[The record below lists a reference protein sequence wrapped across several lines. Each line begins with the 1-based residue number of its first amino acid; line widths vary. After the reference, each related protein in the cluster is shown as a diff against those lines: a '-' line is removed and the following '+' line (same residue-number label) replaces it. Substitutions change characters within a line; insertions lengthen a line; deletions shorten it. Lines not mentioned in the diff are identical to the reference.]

1 MASKNTSMNS
11 SKRAVGQKPPANRAA
26 AVPGVSSRRSR
37 SLGSPA
43 PVKKSR
49 RTQPAKTQSGSPPVM
64 VRDYHMETPAILNRS
79 YTRKNRRRI
88 DIPLNIPGA
97 EMRLPSLPTFRLSTG
112 WLAVLLLATLLA
124 AGYFLWNAPF
134 FQVQSAQVLGNSRV
148 DVTDINAV
156 LGVNGKPIFTLRA
169 AELEQSLLVAF
180 PELASVAVRIE
191 LPSSVQVRV
200 AERVPV
206 LTWRQGDTIQ
216 LIDQEGFAFPLRLS
230 ASTVISPVV
239 EAAGDPPGVGLNS
252 QDAAALLADQL
263 AASSGDPDLEPG
275 SDQSDKAPQK
285 QEPFLKREMV
295 SSILS
300 MASAAPQGAVLVY
313 QPEHGLGWLDA
324 RGWEVY
330 LGDAQDIAAKLNVY
344 DAILLRL
351 DDEEIQPAVISVE
364 HVHNPYF
371 RLER

>member
-1 MASKNTSMNS
+1 MASKHTSMNS
-11 SKRAVGQKPPANRAA
+11 SRQTVGQRPPVNRAT
-26 AVPGVSSRRSR
+26 AVPGASSRRSR
-37 SLGSPA
+37 SLGSPT

-64 VRDYHMETPAILNRS
+64 VRDYRMETPSMVNRT

-97 EMRLPSLPTFRLSTG
+97 EMHLPSLPAFRLSTG

-124 AGYFLWNAPF
+124 AGYFLWNAPL
-134 FQVQSAQVLGNSRV
+134 FQVQSAQVLGNSRL
-148 DVTDINAV
+148 DATDINAV
-156 LGVNGKPIFTLRA
+156 LGVNGKPIFTLRK
-169 AELEQSLLVAF
+169 AELEQSLLAAF
-180 PELASVAVRIE
+180 PELASVVIRIE
-191 LPSSVQVRV
+191 LPSSVQARV
-200 AERVPV
+200 VERVPV
-206 LTWRQGDTIQ
+206 LTWRQGDSIQ
-216 LIDQEGFAFPLRLS
+216 LIDQEGFAFSLRLT

-239 EAAGDPPGVGLNS
+239 EAAGNPPGLGLTS
-252 QDAAALLADQL
+252 QDAATLLADQL
-263 AASSGDPDLEPG
+263 AASSEEAEQAPAGDQAE
-275 SDQSDKAPQK
+275 QAPQK
-285 QEPFLKREMV
+285 QEPFLKPEMV

-330 LGDAQDIAAKLNVY
+330 LGDAQDIVAKLNVY

-351 DDEEIQPAVISVE
+351 EDEEIQPALISVE

>member
-1 MASKNTSMNS
+1 MASKYSSKNS
-11 SKRAVGQKPPANRAA
+11 SRQAIGQKAPANRAA

-37 SLGSPA
+37 SLGNPV

-49 RTQPAKTQSGSPPVM
+49 RNQPAKTQSGAPPVM
-64 VRDYHMETPAILNRS
+64 VRDYRMETPAMVNRT

-97 EMRLPSLPTFRLSTG
+97 EMRLPSMPVFRLSTG
-112 WLAVLLLATLLA
+112 WLAMLLLATLLA

-134 FQVQSAQVLGNSRV
+134 FQVQSAQVLGNSRL
-148 DVTDINAV
+148 DATDINAV
-156 LGVNGKPIFTLRA
+156 LGVNGRPIFTLRA
-169 AELEQSLLVAF
+169 AELEQSLLAAF
-180 PELASVAVRIE
+180 PELASVAIRIE
-191 LPSSVQVRV
+191 LPSSVQARV
-200 AERVPV
+200 VERIPV

-216 LIDQEGFAFPLRLS
+216 LIDQEGFAFPLRLT

-239 EAAGDPPGVGLNS
+239 EAAGDPPGVGLTS

-263 AASSGDPDLEPG
+263 AASAENPKLESAGDQAE
-275 SDQSDKAPQK
+275 QAPIK
-285 QEPFLKREMV
+285 QEPFLKPEMV

-313 QPEHGLGWLDA
+313 QPEHGLGWQDS
-324 RGWEVY
+324 RGWQVY
-330 LGDAQDIAAKLNVY
+330 LGDAQDIAAKLNMY
-344 DAILLRL
+344 KAILMRL
-351 DDEEIQPAVISVE
+351 EDEEIQPALISVE

>member
-1 MASKNTSMNS
+1 
-11 SKRAVGQKPPANRAA
+11 
-26 AVPGVSSRRSR
+26 
-37 SLGSPA
+37 
-43 PVKKSR
+43 
-49 RTQPAKTQSGSPPVM
+49 M
-64 VRDYHMETPAILNRS
+64 VRDYRMETPAMVNRT
-79 YTRKNRRRI
+79 YTRKNRRRM

-97 EMRLPSLPTFRLSTG
+97 EMHLPSLPAFRLSTS

-148 DVTDINAV
+148 DANDINAV
-156 LGVNGKPIFTLRA
+156 LGINGKPIFALRA
-169 AELEQSLLVAF
+169 AELEQSLLAAF
-180 PELASVAVRIE
+180 PEIASVAVQIE
-191 LPSSVQVRV
+191 LPSSVQARV
-200 AERVPV
+200 VERVPV

-216 LIDQEGFAFPLRLS
+216 LIDQEGFAFPLRLTAS
-230 ASTVISPVV
+230 AVISPVL
-239 EAAGDPPGVGLNS
+239 EATGNPPRVGLAS

-263 AASSGDPDLEPG
+263 AASAENPEQVQAGEQPV
-275 SDQSDKAPQK
+275 QAPEK
-285 QEPFLKREMV
+285 QEPLLEPEMV

-324 RGWEVY
+324 RGWQVY
-330 LGDAQDIAAKLNVY
+330 FGDAQDIAAKLDVY

-351 DDEEIQPAVISVE
+351 EDEEIQPALISVE